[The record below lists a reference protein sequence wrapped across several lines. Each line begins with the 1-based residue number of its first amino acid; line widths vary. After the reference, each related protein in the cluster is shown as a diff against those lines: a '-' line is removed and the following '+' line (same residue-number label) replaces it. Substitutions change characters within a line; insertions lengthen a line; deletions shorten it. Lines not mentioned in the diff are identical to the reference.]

1 MPYKLRASAFFFNYT
16 VTLHAYDS
24 DPVSKSG
31 LSSFALLPMDMTI
44 CLYAISETSQ
54 AAYTSGTESQF
65 VRDDFIR
72 IVYLNNIP
80 EEKTSIE
87 IIFFLF
93 FNYIHYL

>member
-1 MPYKLRASAFFFNYT
+1 MGVSFNRKAMSEGQSLLVPGASEDN
-16 VTLHAYDS
+16 S
-24 DPVSKSG
+24 
-31 LSSFALLPMDMTI
+31 MDMTI

>member
-31 LSSFALLPMDMTI
+31 LSSF
-44 CLYAISETSQ
+44 YAISETSQ